1 MRNISSMVTTI
12 SMHQNL
18 GYDLGNKVTV
28 NNLAMQLEEHERTGR
43 DTDVLSK
50 TVLNTHSNTHFRE
63 MTVWKQN
70 AVYAVLLNKVIE
82 VLHLVEVV

>member
-1 MRNISSMVTTI
+1 MRNISSMVTPV

-18 GYDLGNKVTV
+18 GYSLGNKVTV
-28 NNLAMQLEEHERTGR
+28 NNLAMKLEEHGRTGR
-43 DTDVLSK
+43 DTDVLSE

-63 MTVWKQN
+63 MTVWRQN
-70 AVYAVLLNKVIE
+70 AVYVVLLNKVIE